1 MDLRVLPFAVSERT
15 PLDLGSDAST
25 QAASSGGGGSI
36 MRTIVGL
43 VVVVAVIYAL
53 QWILKQAKASKE
65 EKESGVGLAAVASLP
80 IGNNRSVQ
88 LVRAGRE
95 YVLVGVGEQG
105 VTALR
110 RYTEE
115 EASELGLVAAEA
127 EDVPVADAPRAS
139 WLDQLRAKTV
149 IR

>member
-1 MDLRVLPFAVSERT
+1 MDVLRVIPFAAGERT
-15 PLDLGSDAST
+15 PLNLGDERVDAAAST
-25 QAASSGGGGSI
+25 GGGSI
-36 MRTIVGL
+36 VRTIVGL
-43 VVVVAVIYAL
+43 IVVVAVIYAL

-65 EKESGVGLAAVASLP
+65 GPASGLGLATVASLP
-80 IGNNRSVQ
+80 VGGNRSVQ

-95 YVLVGVGEQG
+95 YVLVGIGEHG

-115 EASELGLVAAEA
+115 EADELGLLPAEP
-127 EDVPVADAPRAS
+127 EESGPKTN
-139 WLDQLRAKTV
+139 WLDQLRARTV